1 MSFDTTRW
9 RLILKTRDSDPNA
22 APSALEELCQIYW
35 QPLYAYLRKSGQDP
49 ESARDLTQGFF
60 TQLLERHDLDKADP
74 ERGRFRSFLLT
85 ALINYSRN
93 QWARESAQKRPARN
107 GAISID
113 VSAAEGGLREML
125 TDHTTPEQ
133 LFERQW
139 ALALLQSAVDALR
152 EEFAHSGKSERFEAL
167 SPYLTVDVKPASY
180 EELSDRLGISPGAVK
195 VAVHRLKN
203 RYGEIIRQKVA
214 DTVND
219 PKEVDGEIAHL
230 LTVFDQTPKRTV

>member
-9 RLILKTRDSDPNA
+9 SLILRTRDADPRQA
-22 APSALEELCQIYW
+22 RAALEELCQIYW
-35 QPLYAYLRKSGQDP
+35 QPLYAYLRKTGQDP

-60 TQLLERHDLDKADP
+60 AQLLERKDLDKADP
-74 ERGRFRSFLLT
+74 ARGRFRSFLLT
-85 ALINYSRN
+85 ALVNYTRN
-93 QWARESAQKRPARN
+93 QWARESAQKRPSAN

-133 LFERQW
+133 IFERQW
-139 ALALLQSAVDALR
+139 ALTLLQNAMETLR
-152 EEFAHSGKSERFEAL
+152 DEFAAAGKRERFEAL

-180 EELSDRLGISPGAVK
+180 EDLSDRLGISPGAVK

-203 RYGEIIRQKVA
+203 RYGEIIREKVS

-219 PKEVDGEIAHL
+219 PKEIDGEIAHL
-230 LTVFDQTPKRTV
+230 LTVFDQSPRKTV

>member
-9 RLILKTRDSDPNA
+9 SLILKTRDLDPGA
-22 APSALEELCQIYW
+22 AQAALNELCQIYW
-35 QPLYAYLRKSGQDP
+35 QPLYAYLRKAGQDP

-60 TQLLERHDLDKADP
+60 TQLLERKDLDKADP
-74 ERGRFRSFLLT
+74 NRGRFRSFLLT
-85 ALINYSRN
+85 ALVNYTRN
-93 QWARESAQKRPARN
+93 QWARQTAQKRPSAN

-113 VSAAEGGLREML
+113 LSAAEGGLRDML

-139 ALALLQSAVDALR
+139 AIALLQSALQSLR
-152 EEFAHSGKSERFEAL
+152 EEFIASGKQERFEAL
-167 SPYLTVDVKPASY
+167 SPYLTVDVPSSSY
-180 EELSDRLGISPGAVK
+180 EDLSDRLGISPGAVK

-203 RYGEIIRQKVA
+203 RYGEIIRDKVS

-230 LTVFDQTPKRTV
+230 LTVFDQTPRRIV